1 MTKYL
6 FVVFIGIGA
15 LTMLTTTSQAAPKF
29 NLKQPAFYF
38 SDKKTLALVDAA
50 LAGDLS
56 SAKLAASQGANP
68 NDEGPLQNKYNRLR
82 PLHYAIAANNKD
94 AVRVLVAVGAD
105 PELSALGYGRSFLFA
120 MSLEN
125 VDMISL
131 LLDLRPIKSLR
142 KDTLE
147 YLLFEAVNQPCWK
160 CLELVLER
168 GAPIDYPDGPGYT
181 VMMVAMDCQD
191 YEMAEKLLQ
200 HGASVH
206 VETKNGVTPA
216 YSVEFHLKKYIPGSP
231 TYKKVLHL
239 KEMMAARGAV
249 FPALSPE
256 EVRGRRNKQKDSL
269 SQ

>member
-1 MTKYL
+1 
-6 FVVFIGIGA
+6 
-15 LTMLTTTSQAAPKF
+15 MLTTTAQAAPTFK
-29 NLKQPAFYF
+29 LKAPAYYF
-38 SDKKTLALVDAA
+38 SDKRTLALVDAA
-50 LAGDLS
+50 LAGDLR
-56 SAKLAASQGANP
+56 SAKLAVAQGANP

-94 AVRVLVAVGAD
+94 AVRVLVSVGAD

-120 MSLEN
+120 MTLEN
-125 VDMISL
+125 LDIISL
-131 LLDLRPIKSLR
+131 LLDLRPITSLR
-142 KDTLE
+142 KETIE
-147 YLLFEAVNQPCWK
+147 YILFGSVNQQCWK
-160 CLELVLER
+160 CLELFLKR

-181 VMMVAMDCQD
+181 VMMAAMDCQD

-216 YSVEFHLKKYIPGSP
+216 YSVEFHLKKFIPGSP

-249 FPALSPE
+249 FPASSPE
-256 EVRGRRNKQKDSL
+256 EVRARREKQNGSL
-269 SQ
+269 SHNR